1 MNHYRPLLSA
11 LVLAVALLT
20 GLTWALVAAEPTQ
33 LPGQSELRI
42 NELMADNRFS
52 LEDPDE
58 PGEYPDWIE
67 LYNPTGAAVRLD
79 GLFLSDDPNRPNRFA
94 IPSGLSIPAGGFMI
108 FYADNDP
115 RQGPQH
121 LNFALSRTSGFVS
134 LFSDATDSVVDS
146 MSYGLQ
152 ETDVSYGRRL
162 DGGEPWIA
170 FDSPTPG
177 ATNTLLPPIIRDVE
191 QWPSSPTLS
200 DTVTI
205 SATIIDERGLVGAT
219 LVYTTSGGSLVEV
232 PMVGSGDVYTA
243 QIPAFPDGTLVRYY
257 LIATDID
264 DLQGRAPLSAPR
276 EPYRY
281 VVGYQAPLLFI
292 NEIMADNESAL
303 RNPDLADNYPDWIE
317 LYNPSPNDVSLDG
330 LFLTDSRSNRTRYAI
345 PPGLVVPAEGYL
357 LFYADNLPDLGPQHL
372 NFALSKNGEY
382 VGLSA
387 ANGEILIDEF
397 EFPRAIQNGS
407 IGRFPDGSPN
417 WEGTGCISPGKPN
430 QQCQIQ
436 AHLPVMLS
444 Q

>member
-1 MNHYRPLLSA
+1 
-11 LVLAVALLT
+11 
-20 GLTWALVAAEPTQ
+20 
-33 LPGQSELRI
+33 
-42 NELMADNRFS
+42 
-52 LEDPDE
+52 
-58 PGEYPDWIE
+58 
-67 LYNPTGAAVRLD
+67 
-79 GLFLSDDPNRPNRFA
+79 
-94 IPSGLSIPAGGFMI
+94 
-108 FYADNDP
+108 
-115 RQGPQH
+115 
-121 LNFALSRTSGFVS
+121 
-134 LFSDATDSVVDS
+134 VVDS
-146 MSYGLQ
+146 VSYGLQ

-303 RNPDLADNYPDWIE
+303 RNPDLADNHPDWIE
-317 LYNPSPNDVSLDG
+317 IYNPSPNDVALDG